1 MTGNDMTTGWTRLL
15 APALAAGLLVL
26 LAWQST
32 ALGATTLE
40 GYTEA
45 YLQLSGES
53 RVWRFDNPQFLG
65 ELRVKSTPWP
75 DTEGYLKFQGL
86 SNKWEGARWEN
97 FFFLKEGHLRYRGK
111 RTETLLFTGQDRFW
125 LNEPLLRVVNNDII
139 KDDDFGPKAQG
150 IRIDFWDTWGLTGTA
165 FYSDKSTAYP
175 AFETPHFPVGN
186 TSAKADTVSTDDY
199 RGGRLKRSLFAE
211 RMILGATYGRK
222 DYSSGATSYD
232 EVATADFE
240 VAMGNMA
247 QSLAQFGRITVVG
260 EGGKNLSGWIGD
272 KDAYG
277 WKLEVRDVGYGPV
290 TMIASLY
297 DFDPDFYTI
306 GLAEDNVWKND
317 FHGHYLQLDYRV
329 PKKAINLKAWRFRDK
344 PHMFTIENQPREETG
359 GEVYV
364 EFIHGFI
371 GKVEYK
377 RYMDKNGT
385 YPNVLFEVAG
395 ENKLVKIRTQFRI
408 KDIGTDF
415 QVRVFGFEANANLTE
430 QWKFYSRLL
439 TVDERTESR
448 ESVFAQIQY
457 TGWNSAE
464 FFLEFGD
471 WGQSNDLANT
481 EWFID
486 HANGDNTRRQFKA
499 FLKLYY

>member
-1 MTGNDMTTGWTRLL
+1 
-15 APALAAGLLVL
+15 
-26 LAWQST
+26 
-32 ALGATTLE
+32 
-40 GYTEA
+40 
-45 YLQLSGES
+45 
-53 RVWRFDNPQFLG
+53 
-65 ELRVKSTPWP
+65 
-75 DTEGYLKFQGL
+75 
-86 SNKWEGARWEN
+86 
-97 FFFLKEGHLRYRGK
+97 
-111 RTETLLFTGQDRFW
+111 
-125 LNEPLLRVVNNDII
+125 VNNDII
-139 KDDDFGPKAQG
+139 KDDDNGPKAQG
-150 IRIDFWDTWGLTGTA
+150 VRLDFWDVWGLTGTA
-165 FYSDKSTAYP
+165 FYSDKATGYP
-175 AFETPHFPVGN
+175 AYEGPHFPWGN
-186 TSAKADTVSTDDY
+186 TAAKADTVSTDDY
-199 RGGRLKRSLFAE
+199 RGARLKRSLLAE
-211 RMILGATYGRK
+211 QVILGTTYGRK
-222 DYSSGATSYD
+222 DYSSGARDYD

-240 VAMGNMA
+240 VALGNLA
-247 QSLAQFGRITVVG
+247 GSLSKLGRITVVG
-260 EGGKNLSGWIGD
+260 EGGKNFSGWLGD
-272 KDAYG
+272 KDPYG
-277 WKLEVRDVGYGPV
+277 WKLEVRDVGYGPL

-306 GLAEDNVWKND
+306 GLAEDNVWRND

-329 PKKAINLKAWRFRDK
+329 PKKAINLKGWRYRDK
-344 PHMFTIENQPREETG
+344 PHIFTIENRPREETG

-395 ENKLVKIRTQFRI
+395 ENKLVK
-408 KDIGTDF
+408 DIGTDY

-448 ESVFAQIQY
+448 ESVFAQLQY